1 MKALTPTVRAY
12 RFTPVLTGREPRNAR
27 TGYAAGMSAKL
38 STLRIAPRPF
48 IMSRISKRVL
58 YRSAGYSITGNTA
71 GECEGAP
78 RLRSARACRMLRSGT
93 ADGLRQPRWQSPP
106 PPTQFQFPGLTL
118 AIPCRFTGPNRS
130 TGGATTTGRT
140 SATIAAIVT
149 LTTIPTT
156 TAATMHSRR
165 ITNGRIIHIG
175 PTAGGLT
182 TDRAFPSS
190 SVSDAGR
197 LSGCHGPRR
206 RRGPTCVRVS
216 SP

>member
-78 RLRSARACRMLRSGT
+78 RLRSARAEGAPRLRSARACRMLRSGT

-118 AIPCRFTGPNRS
+118 AIPCRFTSPNRS
-130 TGGATTTGRT
+130 TGGATTTGRM
-140 SATIAAIVT
+140 SVTIAAIVT

-156 TAATMHSRR
+156 TAITMHSRR
-165 ITNGRIIHIG
+165 ITNGRTIHIG
-175 PTAGGLT
+175 PTAGGVT

-190 SVSDAGR
+190 SVSDA
-197 LSGCHGPRR
+197 
-206 RRGPTCVRVS
+206 
-216 SP
+216 